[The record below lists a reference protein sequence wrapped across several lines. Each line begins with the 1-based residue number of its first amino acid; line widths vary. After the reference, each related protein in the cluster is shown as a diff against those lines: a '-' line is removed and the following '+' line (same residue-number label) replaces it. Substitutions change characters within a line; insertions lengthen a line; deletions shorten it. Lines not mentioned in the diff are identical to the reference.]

1 MRFHFR
7 LIGGL
12 LVAASFFA
20 ASFAVS
26 ENVTSPTA
34 APPMP
39 EAAAPPAGAAVSP
52 PAPQQAESPPA
63 PAAAAPAETAA
74 APPTQQPA
82 AVPPAEAAVASPD
95 PAAAPAEAA
104 VQPNPADTAPGVG
117 AAVSDAML
125 QAGYGVFQGYPGQ
138 QPPMVLPRKDKLSFY
153 PCAQCHA
160 NMPVNT
166 TPRPIMIH
174 ATAGLVDGKLDH
186 GQQRF
191 WCLTC
196 HSPTDRNN
204 LQTVA
209 GVKVD
214 FNDAWKVCGQCHS
227 ARQRD
232 WYYGA
237 HGKRV
242 GNWKGDVE
250 RYNCTECHNPH
261 HPPFRQQKP
270 QPKPPVRS
278 GLGEMPHEGEG
289 EGHPTIWEK
298 HQDRLQPE
306 EGNKK

>member
-1 MRFHFR
+1 MPLLQLR
-7 LIGGL
+7 LPHAGGCCS
-12 LVAASFFA
+12 ACWCGGAS
-20 ASFAVS
+20 
-26 ENVTSPTA
+26 TSPAT
-34 APPMP
+34 
-39 EAAAPPAGAAVSP
+39 GGK
-52 PAPQQAESPPA
+52 PPA
-63 PAAAAPAETAA
+63 PAAPHLLRRRQFRQPNNRLRPPAETAA
-74 APPTQQPA
+74 A
-82 AVPPAEAAVASPD
+82 SPD
-95 PAAAPAEAA
+95 TAAAPADAA
-104 VQPNPADTAPGVG
+104 VQPNPADTARCGGCCFRRHVAG
-117 AAVSDAML
+117 RLWRVS
-125 QAGYGVFQGYPGQ
+125 GYPGQ

-270 QPKPPVRS
+270 QPKPPVRA
-278 GLGEMPHEGEG
+278 GLGEMPHEGES

-306 EGNKK
+306 EGNKP